1 MLKELSQARLRP
13 VNKPLKCIMGN
24 ALGMP
29 RGWCHQLVLG
39 MGKASQRR
47 RHLSWA
53 LKAEWEFTGQREDTG
68 IAGRGPVTDEDV
80 RESASRTRTGGGGC

>member
-1 MLKELSQARLRP
+1 M
-13 VNKPLKCIMGN
+13 
-24 ALGMP
+24 
-29 RGWCHQLVLG
+29 
-39 MGKASQRR
+39 
-47 RHLSWA
+47 SWA